1 MGKRVDC
8 PEELAAR
15 VKHGYL
21 DMETL
26 THGCCAFH
34 AATNESRSA

>member
-26 THGCCAFH
+26 KHGC
-34 AATNESRSA
+34 